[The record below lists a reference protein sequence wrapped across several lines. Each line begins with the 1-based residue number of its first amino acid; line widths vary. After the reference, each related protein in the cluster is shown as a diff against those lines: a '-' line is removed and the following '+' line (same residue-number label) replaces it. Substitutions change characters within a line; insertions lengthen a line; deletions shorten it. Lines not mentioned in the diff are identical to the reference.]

1 MLSLCVPVNNPT
13 LKNHQYLTSGV
24 VEGYLLG
31 LVSKEEKDELERV
44 LTTDPDVL
52 AELNELE
59 AQMEQYFLTN
69 AVPPPPSIKIAIEE
83 RIYGAEIQKREP
95 DVHTRSDQPISDT
108 EPPRPSYIDVEV
120 SDTHIQVHKNWR
132 TAFIAIFILSKVFLV
147 LGLYY
152 YFKSNS
158 QEQEIRR
165 LKADVQ
171 QLAPLSR
178 SRTP

>member
-1 MLSLCVPVNNPT
+1 MLSLCVPVNYPT
-13 LKNHQYLTSGV
+13 LKNHQYLTSGII
-24 VEGYLLG
+24 EGYLLG

-52 AELNELE
+52 TELNELE

-69 AVPPPPSIKIAIEE
+69 AVPPPPGIKIAIEQ

-95 DVHTRSDQPISDT
+95 DGRTQSDQPTSDT
-108 EPPRPSYIDVEV
+108 EQPRPSYIDVEV
-120 SDTHIQVHKNWR
+120 SDTYIRVHKNWR
-132 TAFIAIFILSKVFLV
+132 TAFIAVFILSKVFLI

-152 YFKSNS
+152 YFKADS

-165 LKADVQ
+165 LKANMQ
-171 QLAPLSR
+171 QLAPSPR
-178 SRTP
+178 GRTP